1 MQKLTKIYMIIFS
14 LLFMLLLSS
23 CKENMVEPVDY
34 GNIQGIVLQP
44 DGKTAISGAQIFT
57 NPASVSI
64 VTDNLGKFTIKN
76 VPTGVYAI
84 TASQANFNST
94 MVSVSVQSGVTVQA
108 TIIMSLGSSNAP
120 GMAVNP
126 SPANQ
131 ASDQPVSLKLTWM
144 PSPSSYTSDSVKYDV
159 YLFNSSSS
167 TPQKIAS
174 LITDTSIILSNLKF
188 STTYFWQIVSRGI
201 DTMASYGN
209 IWSFTTESFP
219 NNPYVFARM
228 VNGNYQIFSSD
239 STIANTIQLTYDNNR
254 DWWPRFN
261 PQHNRI
267 AFTSDVAVKPQI
279 YIMNWDG
286 SNLTKVTTT
295 GVTGYGNYGIGF
307 CWSPD
312 GSNLLYSCN
321 DKLYRI
327 GSDGSNLTL
336 IATAP
341 TGRNFRECSY
351 SPSGDKIV
359 VLTVG
364 ANIYDSE
371 IYLMNSDGSNMS
383 LFAGNS
389 PGATASP
396 SFSIDGQ
403 KILFSHDVSGYQDNT
418 GRQLDA
424 HLFEINIATRDTVDL
439 SYYKLD
445 GTNDLNPRYSP
456 NGAYIIFENGSNTL
470 NSQKDIWIMTDKG
483 TLVNGNNRQR
493 LLSNGIMPDWK

>member
-1 MQKLTKIYMIIFS
+1 MQKLTKIYLIIFP
-14 LLFMLLLSS
+14 LLFVLLLSS
-23 CKENMVEPVDY
+23 CKDNTVEPVDY
-34 GNIQGIVLQP
+34 GSIQGVVLQP
-44 DGKTAISGAQIFT
+44 DGKTVVSGAQIST

-64 VTDNLGKFTIKN
+64 ITDNSGKFTITN
-76 VPTGVYAI
+76 IPTGVYAI
-84 TASQANFNST
+84 TASQTNYNNT

-108 TIIMSLGSSNAP
+108 TIILSYITSNAP
-120 GMAVNP
+120 GIAVSP

-131 ASDQPVSLKLTWM
+131 ASNQPVSLKLTWM
-144 PSPSSYTSDSVKYDV
+144 PSTSSPSSGTVKYDV
-159 YLFNSSSS
+159 YLFNSGSSI
-167 TPQKIAS
+167 PQKIAS
-174 LITDTSIILSNLKF
+174 AITDTSIILSNLKF
-188 STTYFWQIVSRGI
+188 STTYFWQVVSRGI
-201 DTMASYGN
+201 DTMVTYGN

-219 NNPYVFARM
+219 SNPYVFARM

-239 STIANTIQLTYDNNR
+239 STIANTIQLTDDNNR

-261 PQHNRI
+261 PQHNKI
-267 AFTSDVAVKPQI
+267 AFTSDAAVKPQI
-279 YIMNWDG
+279 YTMNLDG
-286 SNLTKVTTT
+286 SNITQVTTT

-312 GSNLLYSCN
+312 GYNLLYSCN
-321 DKLYRI
+321 DKLFRI

-341 TGRNFRECSY
+341 AGRNFRECSY

-364 ANIYDSE
+364 SNIYDSE
-371 IYLMNSDGSNMS
+371 IYLMNSDGSNMN
-383 LFAGNS
+383 LFVGNS

-403 KILFSHDVSGYQDNT
+403 NILFTHDVSGYQDNT
-418 GRQLDA
+418 GRQLNV
-424 HLFEINIATRDTVDL
+424 HLFEINIATKDTVDL
-439 SYYKLD
+439 SYYKPD

-483 TLVNGNNRQR
+483 TFVNGNNRQK